1 MGLRGKSAGCD
12 WPLITVHT
20 PVRAVSTS
28 HAPLYVRVE
37 TLYMARYEGH
47 YQRNLLKT
55 EARLRHDSQTQW
67 VVSPEAESKGI

>member
-28 HAPLYVRVE
+28 HAPLFVCVE

-55 EARLRHDSQTQW
+55 DAHLRHDSQTKW
-67 VVSPEAESKGI
+67 VVSAETECKGM

>member
-28 HAPLYVRVE
+28 HATLWGGRFEWEGGGVVGGGGGV
-37 TLYMARYEGH
+37 LYMARYEGH
-47 YQRNLLKT
+47 YRRNSLKT
-55 EARLRHDSQTQW
+55 EA
-67 VVSPEAESKGI
+67 V

>member
-12 WPLITVHT
+12 WPVITVHT

-28 HAPLYVRVE
+28 HAPLYVRVG

-55 EARLRHDSQTQW
+55 EARLKHDSQTQW
-67 VVSPEAESKGI
+67 VVSAEAETKGM

>member
-28 HAPLYVRVE
+28 HTPLCVCAE
-37 TLYMARYEGH
+37 TLYKARYEGH

-55 EARLRHDSQTQW
+55 EARLRHDSQTQR
-67 VVSPEAESKGI
+67 VVSAEAESKGM